1 MEKIKKLNEELNY
14 SKTIIEQLKSK
25 IKELENKQNNIQ
37 SNDTNIIQSLK
48 EQINNKDKEI
58 DLLKKNGSSNNPKYV
73 PLDQITCINFIS
85 MDQKIHLPIPC
96 IKTDVFAEVEEKLY
110 KEYPEYRETNNY
122 FVVNGNQILRF
133 KTVGENNICHNQTV
147 MLIIPEK

>member
-1 MEKIKKLNEELNY
+1 
-14 SKTIIEQLKSK
+14 
-25 IKELENKQNNIQ
+25 
-37 SNDTNIIQSLK
+37 
-48 EQINNKDKEI
+48 
-58 DLLKKNGSSNNPKYV
+58 
-73 PLDQITCINFIS
+73 

-133 KTVGENNICHNQTV
+133 KTVGENNIYHNQTV